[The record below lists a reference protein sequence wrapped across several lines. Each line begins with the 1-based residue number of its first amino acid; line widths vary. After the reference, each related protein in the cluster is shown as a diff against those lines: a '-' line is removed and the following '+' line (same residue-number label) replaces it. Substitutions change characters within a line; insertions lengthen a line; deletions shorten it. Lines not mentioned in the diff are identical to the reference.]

1 MKRFIFVLL
10 LLVSVALA
18 ETRYVETPARTVPVI
33 DRVDLV
39 VVGSSEGGMA
49 AAWKAAKL
57 GAKVILLNEE
67 TVLGSEV
74 TAKGRFL
81 LDGPAPSKEFSKL
94 IFSDLTPFTYR
105 TKCEAAMQ
113 DAGVVYLNNT
123 RPAGVLVDDK
133 GKLCGVVTAN
143 KAGLQGVI
151 AKVVLD
157 CTYTAVVADQA
168 GADRTPWN
176 VKTLKVSRARYKKNA
191 KTLNEVVKEAPM
203 PEFNWANLNKAKAL
217 LRGDKQGKVG
227 AAFAYNMH
235 FMMPTMIVAK
245 FGDDKLHYPG
255 GDKLA
260 LCTCKPKGFDNLLV
274 LSSSCA
280 ISRDDIAELMKPVN
294 LAEIGER
301 IGVHVVGLFENID
314 HPKSVSVKIIP
325 RQQAKACTT
334 NGSVDSTPFCVPNLI
349 IKELNES
356 ERPYSRDKA
365 ELVEQVKSA
374 LPVWAEYDLVV
385 VGSGPAGHSA
395 AIAAGRA
402 GVRTLLIEQAGF
414 IGGNVAVGIRTFW
427 RGYRRGFN
435 QEWMESK
442 WAYPRML
449 KEAGV
454 DIWYHTQAMGA
465 VMDGKRVCGVE
476 VATWLGRGAVLGK
489 IVIDAS
495 GEADICAA
503 AGAESFYVNDGDLCL
518 EEASFKNI
526 GLYSNVMPFDPMDI
540 TGSTIH
546 QLLAG
551 QAATKKVWDGMPMVQ
566 LRESRRVK
574 GDYVINE
581 LDVNAGRT
589 YPDIICIAASA
600 FDPHGYYDS
609 DYSFGGLMLQTK
621 HVKESVKVNVPLRAI
636 LPAGLDGIMM
646 IGRCHSTTH
655 DVQAMVRMN
664 PDVINEGYAA
674 GYATALCL
682 QNNTLPRDVDIKA
695 LQKHM
700 VEMDILPEEDIERLV
715 QEFPEPTADEI
726 AKASRDPSV
735 RENLLTLARGG
746 DRSIKPLQ
754 ISFKE
759 NPDLAKAKALC
770 LLGDAAGVPL
780 LAKWVAKEPLGE
792 GKAYDWEIF
801 LDVPEIDGAM
811 WLLGIPEDP
820 AAVPAL
826 LAKLKEYNE
835 ECGFNRTRALT
846 MALGRIGDPS
856 AAKPL
861 AEFLK
866 RPGMSGHMDTGKDP
880 STILAPQFSKAM
892 IELFAAT
899 ALYRCGD
906 YEGVG
911 RQILT
916 DYLDDW
922 RGVFVRFAGH
932 ALSE

>member
-1 MKRFIFVLL
+1 MKKVMVLL
-10 LLVSVALA
+10 LLVSAVGFA
-18 ETRYVETPARTVPVI
+18 ETRCVETPARTVPVI

-39 VVGSSEGGMA
+39 VIGSSEGGMA
-49 AAWKAAKL
+49 AAWKAARL

-81 LDGPAPSKEFSKL
+81 LDGPAPSKDFSKEL
-94 IFSDLTPFTYR
+94 FAELTPFSYR
-105 TKCEAAMQ
+105 TKCEALMQ
-113 DAGVVYLNNT
+113 SAGVVYLNNT

-133 GKLCGVVTAN
+133 GDLCGVVTAN
-143 KAGLQGVI
+143 KAGLQAVI

-157 CTYTAVVADQA
+157 ATYTAVVADQA
-168 GADRTPWN
+168 GVERTPWS
-176 VKTLKVSRARYKKNA
+176 VKTLKVSRARYKKDA
-191 KTLNEVVKEAPM
+191 KSLNEVVKDAPM
-203 PEFNWANLNKAKAL
+203 AELSWPLLNKAELL
-217 LRGDKQGKVG
+217 LRGERQDSVG

-235 FMMPTMIVAK
+235 FTMPTMIVARS
-245 FGDDKLHYPG
+245 G
-255 GDKLA
+255 GSETSFTDADSLDLA
-260 LCTCKPKGFDNLLV
+260 VCEPKNIQNLLV
-274 LSSSCA
+274 LSSSTALSRSA
-280 ISRDDIAELMKPVN
+280 IEKMMKPVT
-294 LAEIGER
+294 LAEVGER
-301 IGVHVVGLFENID
+301 LGEHAVTMAAKVSFPEKAVVKAAPVDGKMISGLV
-314 HPKSVSVKIIP
+314 VS
-325 RQQAKACTT
+325 
-334 NGSVDSTPFCVPNLI
+334 
-349 IKELNES
+349 ELNQR
-356 ERPYSRDKA
+356 ERPYSRKKA
-365 ELVEQVKSA
+365 EYIQQAKGT
-374 LPVWAEYDLVV
+374 LPVWGDYDLVV
-385 VGSGPAGHSA
+385 VGGGPAGISA

-402 GVRTLLIEQAGF
+402 GVRTLLVEQAGF
-414 IGGNVAVGIRTFW
+414 IGGNIALGIKSYW

-435 QEWMESK
+435 QEWIRNK
-442 WAYPRML
+442 WAYPKML
-449 KEAGV
+449 QEAGV

-465 VMDGKRVCGVE
+465 VMNGKRVAGVE
-476 VATWLGRGAVLGK
+476 VATWLGRGVVLGK
-489 IVIDAS
+489 IIIDAS

-526 GLYSNVMPFDPMDI
+526 GLYANVMPFDPMDI

-581 LDVNAGRT
+581 LDVNAFRT
-589 YPDIICIAASA
+589 YPDIICISASA

-609 DYSFGGLMLQTK
+609 DYSFGGLMLQNK
-621 HVKESVKVNVPLRAI
+621 HVKESVKVNVPLGAI

-664 PDVINEGYAA
+664 PDVMNEGYAA
-674 GYATALCL
+674 GHIASLCL

-695 LQKHM
+695 LQKKM
-700 VEMDILPEEDIERLV
+700 VEMDILPVEDIERIT
-715 QEFPEPTADEI
+715 QKFPEPTDDEI

-735 RENLLTLARGG
+735 RDNLLTLARGG
-746 DRSIKPLQ
+746 ERSIKPLQ
-754 ISFKE
+754 IALKE

-770 LLGDAAGVPL
+770 LLGDRAGVPL
-780 LAKWVAKEPLGE
+780 LAKWVAKEPLGK
-792 GKAYDWEIF
+792 GPAYDWEGF

-811 WLLGIPEDP
+811 WLLGIPEDQS
-820 AAVPAL
+820 AVPAL
-826 LAKLKEYNE
+826 LAKLKEYDA

-846 MALGRIGDPS
+846 MALGRIGDPA

-866 RPGMSGHMDTGKDP
+866 RPGISGHMDTGKDP

-892 IELFAAT
+892 IELFAAS
-899 ALYRCGD
+899 ALVRCGD
-906 YEGVG
+906 SEGLG
-911 RQILT
+911 RKILT

-922 RGVFVRFAGH
+922 RGVFVRYAGY
-932 ALSE
+932 ALEE